1 MGCFM
6 PEFTCVDHLH
16 LCLVG
21 RGLDREFQVTLEIF
35 DWVYVWTLLSLRQP
49 SVVLSRYLRPWDQ
62 SPCPSLYGIPP
73 HHDASTTDKLGS
85 IILENLVCLRD
96 LYMSYFIKWAFH
108 WVEVSG
114 WTLWSR
120 LLILVDADLLI
131 PWLFLWNVSSAVR
144 PYIDRSC
151 PIDWIYHRW
160 TPIRVWVLHRD
171 EERKS
176 SRTTP
181 ENLMSVFELIT

>member
-1 MGCFM
+1 MGCFI
-6 PEFTCVDHLH
+6 PELKCVDHLH

-21 RGLDREFQVTLEIF
+21 RGLDREFQITLEIF

-49 SVVLSRYLRPWDQ
+49 SVVLSCYLRPWDQ

-96 LYMSYFIKWAFH
+96 LYMSYFFKCAFH

-120 LLILVDADLLI
+120 LLIRCRCSRCRSFNPMVFPLKYIIGCESVYRQIMSNRLDL
-131 PWLFLWNVSSAVR
+131 P
-144 PYIDRSC
+144 
-151 PIDWIYHRW
+151 
-160 TPIRVWVLHRD
+160 
-171 EERKS
+171 
-176 SRTTP
+176 
-181 ENLMSVFELIT
+181 